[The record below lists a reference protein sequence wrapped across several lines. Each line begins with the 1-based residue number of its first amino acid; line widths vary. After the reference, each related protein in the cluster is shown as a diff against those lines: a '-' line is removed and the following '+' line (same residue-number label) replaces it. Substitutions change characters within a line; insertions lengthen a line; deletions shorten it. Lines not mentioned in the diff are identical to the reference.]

1 VACEEADLFQHL
13 PRLFDLAEA
22 HPEHLG
28 DPRRF
33 AVAIGSALPS
43 AII

>member
-1 VACEEADLFQHL
+1 VACEEAEVFQPL
-13 PRLFDLAEA
+13 PGMFDLAQTDAEY
-22 HPEHLG
+22 LG